1 MFCYN
6 LFMTI
11 KITKQLADLI
21 EDSIENTYQRV
32 EGGREHL
39 EKAATYQV
47 NKLNMACY
55 IVCCNFTCVKHKNVN
70 FCCVGLV
77 WKIVASLICF
87 VYQHHKVIFI
97 AKLLTKIKIE
107 VQCQVFPRVF
117 K

>member
-47 NKLNMACY
+47 NKLKMACCY
-55 IVCCNFTCVKHKNVN
+55 IVCCNFTCVKHKNAH
-70 FCCVGLV
+70 FCIVGLV
-77 WKIVASLICF
+77 LENSCF
-87 VYQHHKVIFI
+87 INMFCI
-97 AKLLTKIKIE
+97 PTS
-107 VQCQVFPRVF
+107 
-117 K
+117 